1 MENVFY
7 DVVILGASKE
17 GVAVFKKLTKQL
29 PDQKIVVISE
39 RLSVN
44 MKDPIPFIQNKV
56 LFTTYNHGL
65 IGIIMEGDQGI
76 PKTFCHKLIIAS
88 GQEPRRVFPKLGPN
102 VQNLYYDTKEIP
114 DNAKENQAIVVGN
127 SPRAAKM
134 ALELKSKFKYVYLC
148 TSDFDPTYH
157 YQTKRKLDAAKNI
170 AVLPGCQVVSWEGS
184 KGQLQ
189 KVTLSTYATITCCGL
204 YVDAGFTADLSAFPN
219 ARYRLFAVNDDGY
232 IITDEDC
239 RTIVPNVFAVGTV
252 STKYNLDKE
261 KALVEA
267 LKKEYRK

>member
-7 DVVILGASKE
+7 DIVILGASKE

-29 PDQKIVVISE
+29 PDQKIAVISE
-39 RLSVN
+39 KLSVN
-44 MKDPIPFIQNKV
+44 MKEPIPFIQNKV

-65 IGIIMEGDQGI
+65 IGLIMEGDQGI

-134 ALELKSKFKYVYLC
+134 ALELK
-148 TSDFDPTYH
+148 
-157 YQTKRKLDAAKNI
+157 
-170 AVLPGCQVVSWEGS
+170 
-184 KGQLQ
+184 
-189 KVTLSTYATITCCGL
+189 
-204 YVDAGFTADLSAFPN
+204 
-219 ARYRLFAVNDDGY
+219 
-232 IITDEDC
+232 
-239 RTIVPNVFAVGTV
+239 
-252 STKYNLDKE
+252 
-261 KALVEA
+261 
-267 LKKEYRK
+267 